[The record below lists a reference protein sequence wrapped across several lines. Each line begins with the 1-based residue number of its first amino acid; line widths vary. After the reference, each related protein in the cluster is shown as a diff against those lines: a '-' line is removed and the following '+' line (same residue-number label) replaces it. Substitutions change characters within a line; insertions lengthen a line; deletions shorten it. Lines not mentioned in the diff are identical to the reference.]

1 MTHPW
6 EFCTHL
12 WVAFT
17 LVLCCFSLSFSPKR
31 RPWLG
36 FSLYMAIPPSDSLHT
51 LVIVAY
57 SLSHAQF
64 FCNPM
69 DYSLPGSSVRGIS
82 QARILEWVAIAFSRG
97 SSQTKV
103 WTLISYIAG
112 GFFTAEPL
120 RKPITGMQD
129 VNKGNCWGV
138 RWCIEQYFLISN
150 FFFINL
156 KLMKIK
162 RILIKTK

>member
-17 LVLCCFSLSFSPKR
+17 LVLCCFSLLSFSPKR

-69 DYSLPGSSVRGIS
+69 DYSLPGSSVCGIS

-97 SSQTKV
+97 SSRLRDQTC
-103 WTLISYIAG
+103 ISYIVG
-112 GFFTAEPL
+112 RFLTAEPPG
-120 RKPITGMQD
+120 KPLHFGLEE
-129 VNKGNCWGV
+129 NKGRKQSFWWISSSLV
-138 RWCIEQYFLISN
+138 YLHLLILSLT
-150 FFFINL
+150 FEGL
-156 KLMKIK
+156 SWQSSG
-162 RILIKTK
+162 